1 MELDQELRAELER
14 MAIPHL
20 TALAGHLL
28 SRRWSRLM
36 SQQHGVTIAG
46 GTVLALL
53 AGGDATPREIARRC
67 WVNPATMTGIIDTLE
82 RDGLVERRRD
92 AADRRQV
99 RLSLTP
105 RGRSLAVEVGM
116 AIRVQLRPT
125 PTELDPELATV
136 VRRYLV
142 ETITTNME
150 ESEGGESDTGAT
162 PAGVERRRG
171 GSA

>member
-1 MELDQELRAELER
+1 MELDEELRGELEG
-14 MAIPHL
+14 MAVPHL

-46 GTVLALL
+46 GTVLLLL
-53 AGGDATPREIARRC
+53 ADGEATPRDLARRM
-67 WVNPATMTGIIDTLE
+67 WVNPATITGIVDTLE
-82 RDGLVERRRD
+82 RDGLVQRHRD

-105 RGRSLAVEVGM
+105 RGRSLAVGVS
-116 AIRVQLRPT
+116 AAVRVQIRPT
-125 PTELDPELATV
+125 PTELDPERAAV
-136 VRRYLV
+136 VRRYLI
-142 ETITTNME
+142 ETITTHME
-150 ESEGGESDTGAT
+150 ESDVDEGAT
-162 PAGVERRRG
+162 PAGAERRRG

>member
-1 MELDQELRAELER
+1 VELDEELSAELER
-14 MAIPHL
+14 MAVPHL

-46 GTVLALL
+46 GTVLLLL
-53 AGGDATPREIARRC
+53 AGGEATPRQVARRM
-67 WVNPATMTGIIDTLE
+67 WVNPATITGIVDTLE

-105 RGRSLAVEVGM
+105 RGRSLAVEVG
-116 AIRVQLRPT
+116 AAARAQLRPT
-125 PTELDPELATV
+125 PTELDPELAAV
-136 VRRYLV
+136 VRRYLI
-142 ETITTNME
+142 ETITTHME
-150 ESEGGESDTGAT
+150 ESDVDEGAT
-162 PAGVERRRG
+162 PAGAERRRG

>member
-1 MELDQELRAELER
+1 VELDDERRSELER

-36 SQQHGVTIAG
+36 SQQHGVTVAG
-46 GTVLALL
+46 GTVLVLL
-53 AGGDATPREIARRC
+53 AGGEATPREIARRC

-82 RDGLVERRRD
+82 RDGLVQRRRD

-105 RGRSLAVEVGM
+105 RGRSLAVEVSA

-125 PTELDPELATV
+125 PTELDPEQAAV
-136 VRRYLV
+136 VRQFLIQ
-142 ETITTNME
+142 TIATHME
-150 ESEGGESDTGAT
+150 ESDSGEQGAT
-162 PAGVERRRG
+162 PAGLERRRG

>member
-1 MELDQELRAELER
+1 VELDEELRAELER

-99 RLSLTP
+99 RLRLTP
-105 RGRSLAVEVGM
+105 RGRSLAVEVSA
-116 AIRVQLRPT
+116 AIRTQIRRT
-125 PTELDPELATV
+125 PTELDPEQGAV
-136 VRRYLV
+136 VKRFLI
-142 ETITTNME
+142 ETITTHME
-150 ESEGGESDTGAT
+150 ESDGDEGAT

>member
-1 MELDQELRAELER
+1 MEPDDQRLAELER

-36 SQQHGVTIAG
+36 SQQHGVTVAG
-46 GTVLALL
+46 GTVLILL
-53 AGGDATPREIARRC
+53 ASAGEATPRELAHRL
-67 WVNPATMTGIIDTLE
+67 WVNPATITGIVDTLE

-105 RGRSLAVEVGM
+105 RGRSLAVEVSA
-116 AIRVQLRPT
+116 AIRTQIRRT
-125 PTELDPELATV
+125 PTELDPEQGAV
-136 VRRYLV
+136 VKRFLI
-142 ETITTNME
+142 ETITTHME
-150 ESEGGESDTGAT
+150 ESDGDEGAT